1 MHSYVHVL
9 KCFENLVL
17 EVRIGWSSQFLAF
30 SLSLLKLM
38 HLHTFFRSP
47 SKLTIMSNNQSQR
60 PMTSVFEAC
69 SNSNKQKT
77 FADNAANTK
86 SSSLRNQARDFS
98 MLGKPAAGA
107 GASTGSAA
115 SCPPAAKRYKQAHDQ
130 VRNSFEEQKNERD
143 VLLCND
149 ELLNRSVHT
158 PAAAVASSK
167 LLIVNFLGC
176 CKGERHHFSPL
187 FCASKNVCVL
197 CLCPYDAL

>member
-1 MHSYVHVL
+1 MPFKQSTITA
-9 KCFENLVL
+9 KFPP
-17 EVRIGWSSQFLAF
+17 S
-30 SLSLLKLM
+30 
-38 HLHTFFRSP
+38 
-47 SKLTIMSNNQSQR
+47 SKLADEFEDSSKPADDKN
-60 PMTSVFEAC
+60 TS
-69 SNSNKQKT
+69 
-77 FADNAANTK
+77 ADNAANTK

-176 CKGERHHFSPL
+176 CTCQGEVSAITSLP
-187 FCASKNVCVL
+187 FCVSKNVCVL
-197 CLCPYDAL
+197 CMCPYDAL